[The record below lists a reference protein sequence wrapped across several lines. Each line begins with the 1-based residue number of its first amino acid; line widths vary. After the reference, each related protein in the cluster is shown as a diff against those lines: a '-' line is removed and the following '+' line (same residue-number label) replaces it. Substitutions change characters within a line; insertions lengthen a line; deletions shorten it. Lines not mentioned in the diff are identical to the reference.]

1 LKTTNSSFFL
11 LLLYSIFQN
20 TSFVAGAI
28 PLLNLTVATDKAAYL
43 QGQRIEVGGTLSVGV
58 NPLVGWPVAVFINT
72 PSETPLFITTLE
84 TNQAGDFATTFSL
97 PLGVEPGNYTVLSS
111 VQWNNQHV
119 MKEVTFEVKPTEH
132 VEGGVQPLFPQEPS
146 PFSPMFLTL
155 IATVVAFTLIV
166 SALIFYGL
174 VTFQKK
180 EEVSVAPVT
189 PMTPVRKA
197 DIMRYKKCAKC
208 GKTFLGVYTFCP
220 HCFTFHGK
228 NGYIEKTTL

>member
-1 LKTTNSSFFL
+1 MKTTNSLFFL

-58 NPLVGWPVAVFINT
+58 NPLVRWQVAVFITT
-72 PSETPLFITTLE
+72 PSETPLFMTTLE
-84 TNQAGDFATTFSL
+84 TNQTGNFATTFNL
-97 PLGVEPGNYTVLSS
+97 PLGAETGNYKVLSS
-111 VQWNNQHV
+111 VQWNNQHI
-119 MKEVTFEVKPTEH
+119 MKEVTFEIKPTEQ
-132 VEGGVQPLFPQEPS
+132 VKGGVQPQIPQETS

-155 IATVVAFTLIV
+155 IVTVVAFTLII

-180 EEVSVAPVT
+180 EEVPVAPAT
-189 PMTPVRKA
+189 PITPVRKA

-228 NGYIEKTTL
+228 NGYIEKTTI